1 MNILIILLVSAFI
14 HASWNAF
21 LKNRGNTLNK
31 GILLSSFI
39 SVIVF
44 PFLFFVDLPSFHLF
58 LYLFLS
64 LIAHTMYIHSLARAY
79 RLSDFSIA
87 YPFARGL
94 APLLTLLILVL
105 IFGKSVGLFEIIGI
119 LVIVSSIFLLLDFSK
134 VKFKLSQIAS
144 SLYFPLSITFYTIV
158 DAMGVQT
165 AVSVE
170 QFVVWLF
177 FLIPLPLL
185 AFTLITDKKN
195 LIRTFVDEK
204 KSIFIA
210 SIGSLTSYSLVLWAY
225 TQAPIHYVAS
235 IRESSI
241 IFASLIGLLF
251 FKEQGLK
258 RRLAAA
264 IILFIGVFLLE
275 YVSH

>member
-1 MNILIILLVSAFI
+1 M
-14 HASWNAF
+14 
-21 LKNRGNTLNK
+21 
-31 GILLSSFI
+31 
-39 SVIVF
+39 
-44 PFLFFVDLPSFHLF
+44 
-58 LYLFLS
+58 
-64 LIAHTMYIHSLARAY
+64 
-79 RLSDFSIA
+79 
-87 YPFARGL
+87 
-94 APLLTLLILVL
+94 L

-119 LVIVSSIFLLLDFSK
+119 LVIVSSIFLLLDLGK

-204 KSIFIA
+204 K
-210 SIGSLTSYSLVLWAY
+210 
-225 TQAPIHYVAS
+225 
-235 IRESSI
+235 
-241 IFASLIGLLF
+241 
-251 FKEQGLK
+251 
-258 RRLAAA
+258 
-264 IILFIGVFLLE
+264 
-275 YVSH
+275 